1 MTDEQFVKAESQLI
15 ARLQSMRELESGARA
30 LIPKGTGS
38 DDSGDTLDDEY
49 DAPISS
55 EYQASYTEWMQYCR
69 LCKGSK
75 KFPKRFKKEGLLEI
89 GKIQFGIVEERG
101 EDLETTSNS
110 FKKCNLADFIDHK
123 GYFNLVKFIGF
134 NRVAFPFIYK
144 LACCLAAVRMNEVG
158 CERFF
163 SIAGYVSNPRRT
175 RLKIRH
181 YEAMA
186 MLKRNMQ
193 QIYIDEDWVVEQY
206 MMLEK
211 SKEWDSIE
219 TENDQMVAAL
229 EAEIYAE
236 ELGIS
241 VDELPMDENE
251 ILGAVAPVASAAV
264 DTVDMLDSD
273 TSDSTDDTI
282 SEKMGY

>member
-1 MTDEQFVKAESQLI
+1 M
-15 ARLQSMRELESGARA
+15 
-30 LIPKGTGS
+30 
-38 DDSGDTLDDEY
+38 
-49 DAPISS
+49 
-55 EYQASYTEWMQYCR
+55 
-69 LCKGSK
+69 
-75 KFPKRFKKEGLLEI
+75 
-89 GKIQFGIVEERG
+89 
-101 EDLETTSNS
+101 
-110 FKKCNLADFIDHK
+110 
-123 GYFNLVKFIGF
+123 VKFIGF

-229 EAEIYAE
+229 EAEIYGE